1 VSLLVRRK
9 VSAWALPRERRPG
22 PVAAPSATSASTAEV
37 TEGSSAD
44 APAMVVAQPGNPSP
58 TSGEDAALMAEL
70 FGSGG
75 TVTTVD
81 IDREVTDRARTL
93 LDTAGYSRV
102 KVVLADAE
110 NGVPEHAPFDRI
122 IVTVGAC
129 ASRRPGWSSSPTTGT
144 SSSRCG
150 HGA

>member
-1 VSLLVRRK
+1 
-9 VSAWALPRERRPG
+9 
-22 PVAAPSATSASTAEV
+22 
-37 TEGSSAD
+37 
-44 APAMVVAQPGNPSP
+44 MVVAQPGNPSP

-70 FGSGG
+70 VGSEG

-81 IDREVTDRARTL
+81 IDRGVTDRARTL
-93 LDTAGYSRV
+93 LETAGYSRV
-102 KVVLADAE
+102 KVALADAE